1 MDTMKESQE
10 SLPMDSF
17 AEDDL
22 SELLSSLQQILEDI
36 KANDTIYTILELLR
50 EDYGDLQEFPLS
62 FKIYRVDK
70 SKERIIQEI
79 QRYIQENRQEKEID
93 NSIKETNSL
102 DIVYLVS
109 TELQGIV
116 GKPECTGREVVKFI
130 CILLQI
136 LSSVWKYI
144 ANHNLYDP
152 ENPSSLILDEV
163 FTQVYLL
170 LYFIFI
176 QIAHTDILSIF
187 DVTISFFYFLI
198 LITFISTHVLIII
211 FKYLN

>member
-62 FKIYRVDK
+62 CKIYRVDK

-102 DIVYLVS
+102 DTVYLIS

-116 GKPECTGREVVKFI
+116 GKSECTGREVVLFI
-130 CILLQI
+130 LFYYRFFQVFGNILQI
-136 LSSVWKYI
+136 ITYM
-144 ANHNLYDP
+144 
-152 ENPSSLILDEV
+152 ILRIQHLL
-163 FTQVYLL
+163 FLMKLL
-170 LYFIFI
+170 L
-176 QIAHTDILSIF
+176 
-187 DVTISFFYFLI
+187 
-198 LITFISTHVLIII
+198 
-211 FKYLN
+211 K